1 MTRRAVVTATGRY
14 LPEREVPNSWFSD
27 ELGLETSDAWI
38 QSRTGVQTRRFVD
51 REAGEA
57 TASMATEAARRC
69 LASAG
74 LTGADVDGILVAT
87 VTPDHFFPSTAC
99 LVQDALG
106 AKGAYG
112 WDTSAAC
119 SGFLFTL
126 AQAAAMVRSG
136 MARRLLV
143 IGADTMSSIIDFED
157 RATCVIFGDGAGC
170 FLVEGSD
177 EPADGELLDFVM
189 HTDGAGG
196 DSLKM
201 VAGGSRHPTT
211 AQTVAANLHVVHQD
225 GRTVFKHAVGRMGDV
240 VTELLERNGLSSD
253 DVKLAI
259 PHQAN
264 LRIIQSIAKRQG
276 WSMDR
281 IAVTIDRWANT
292 TAATLP
298 TTLDWAVEEGRLERG
313 DLVVFATFGAGF
325 TWGAALMRW

>member
-14 LPEREVPNSWFSD
+14 LPEREVPNSWFCD

-69 LASAG
+69 LAQAG
-74 LTGADVDGILVAT
+74 LTAGDVDGILVAT

-106 AKGAYG
+106 AKGAFG

-126 AQAAAMVRSG
+126 AQGAAMVRSG
-136 MARRLLV
+136 MANRLLV
-143 IGADTMSSIIDFED
+143 IGADTMSSILDFGD

-170 FLVEGSD
+170 FLVEGRD

-201 VAGGSRHPTT
+201 IAGGSRHPTS
-211 AQTVAANLHVVHQD
+211 AQTLALNQHVVFQD

-240 VTELLERNGLSSD
+240 VTELLERNGLSSA

-264 LRIIQSIAKRQG
+264 LRIIKSIAKRQG

-298 TTLDWAVEEGRLERG
+298 TTLDWAVEEGRLEHG

>member
-14 LPEREVPNSWFSD
+14 LPEREVPNSWFCD

-69 LASAG
+69 LAQAG
-74 LTGADVDGILVAT
+74 LTAGDVDGILVAT

-106 AKGAYG
+106 AKGAFG

-126 AQAAAMVRSG
+126 AQGAAMVRSG
-136 MARRLLV
+136 MANRLLV
-143 IGADTMSSIIDFED
+143 IGADTMSSILDFGD

-170 FLVEGSD
+170 FLVEGRD

-201 VAGGSRHPTT
+201 IAGGSRHPTS
-211 AQTVAANLHVVHQD
+211 AQTLALNQHVVFQD

-240 VTELLERNGLSSD
+240 VTELLVRNGLSSA

-264 LRIIQSIAKRQG
+264 LRIIKSIAKRQG

-298 TTLDWAVEEGRLERG
+298 TTLDWAVEEGRLEHG

>member
-14 LPEREVPNSWFSD
+14 LPEREVPNSWFCD

-69 LASAG
+69 LAQAG
-74 LTGADVDGILVAT
+74 LTAGDVDGILVAT

-106 AKGAYG
+106 AKGAFG

-126 AQAAAMVRSG
+126 AQGAAMVRSG
-136 MARRLLV
+136 MANRLLV
-143 IGADTMSSIIDFED
+143 IGADTMSSILDFGD

-170 FLVEGSD
+170 FLVEGRD

-189 HTDGAGG
+189 HTDGGGG

-201 VAGGSRHPTT
+201 IAGGSRHPTS
-211 AQTVAANLHVVHQD
+211 AQTLALNQHVVFQD

-240 VTELLERNGLSSD
+240 VTELLVRNGLSSA

-264 LRIIQSIAKRQG
+264 LRIIKSIAKRQG

-298 TTLDWAVEEGRLERG
+298 TTLDWAVEEGRLEHG

>member
-14 LPEREVPNSWFSD
+14 LPEREVPNSWFCD

-38 QSRTGVQTRRFVD
+38 ESRTGVQTRRFVD

-119 SGFLFTL
+119 SGYLFTL

-136 MARRLLV
+136 MANRLLV

-170 FLVEGSD
+170 FLVEGRD
-177 EPADGELLDFVM
+177 EPAGGELLDFVM

-201 VAGGSRHPTT
+201 VAGGSRHPTS
-211 AQTVAANLHVVHQD
+211 AQTVADNLHVVHQD

-240 VTELLERNGLSSD
+240 VTELLERNGLGSA

-298 TTLDWAVEEGRLERG
+298 TTLDWAVEEGRLDRG